1 MKRINNLILALAGL
15 FAVACA
21 DTFEERYDLAV
32 NTDRYSVTAE
42 AGKLPVT
49 VYCSGAWTAQLT
61 AESAWATL
69 DRTAGSGITTIRLNY
84 ADNPGLTRSVGVVL
98 RGSGL
103 EKTVTVVQKA
113 GITAP
118 ELIFLSKDL
127 AFANGAYK
135 GTAAFETNLPD
146 ELLRDVVPAVTYA
159 AEGDAWISD
168 VVYHA
173 DDEEAG
179 ETEIPLAR
187 RGLITFATAANAT
200 GEPRTATVGFS
211 VTDADGNVFGDSFT
225 VTQSA
230 DEARITLADDVAPI
244 EGGRRAVAFSTNLG
258 ALLAEMKVEVTYADP
273 AVADFISDVELG
285 AGELTYAITA
295 NEGVEK
301 RYATITV
308 SCADLAGGVVSA
320 SSNITQRVTAQPREV
335 SSADLRALF
344 TAEDKSY
351 ASDEDHIDYL
361 LCRVI
366 GDAGNPNMDQNLN
379 TGPNSITTDEN
390 DCTNY
395 VQSLDGRYGFRLKFA
410 APADNVCLR
419 GEQVKILLDGVT
431 LSRESDPMRYT
442 LRGLTAGN
450 IEKAAEASALE
461 PKARTIATLTDDDIY
476 TYCALSGLEF
486 SVKEGA
492 YTNVREY
499 DAIGNP
505 CNANLSFAGGTQAQK
520 AKDGAANLL
529 YDGDNDAIY
538 MLVNMNCG
546 WRRTGRSV
554 PQGVGTVSGIV
565 VHTPMERWGGNVGR
579 YSIRPFDEADID
591 IPRAAASAYATLVE
605 WRLDKAVISVGAY
618 KWNDNGTYTVGSA
631 ANSATQLV
639 QNRMHATT
647 DNTGGGARLYSE
659 NRMLNQTVT
668 ADRSYPIAI
677 VHGYRG
683 LNVSNYVPGDDVCK
697 AVVNLSYVDGWEE
710 TFSANLYITQADKD
724 DEFGREVSF
733 ADVRALA
740 TAEGTAVDEDILIE
754 GIVVSDFHSKNMEAN
769 PSVSYDKVDVTVND
783 CTAYLES
790 PDGRYGFRLRFDTPE
805 DNVLARGTRLSL
817 SLSGTV
823 LTREENP
830 ERYTISSLVGENMV
844 ESVAGEAIPVKQR
857 RISELTDDDVYTFV
871 SLENTEFLFKEGS
884 YANVYENYSL
894 SSDVNASQ
902 TGNNN
907 RMDGWASLLM
917 DDAGNSIYAPVNMLC
932 LWRRSGQ
939 GVPQGTGTT
948 HGIVVHNE
956 LPRYGN
962 VGRYQI
968 RVLDESGFGME
979 WAGESAYTEFAEWDG
994 NPHKYSFGTYAKFNS
1009 RYAYNRLESIT
1020 PSDDISSGKTVPN
1033 AELFC
1038 ENHVETTAAEAWP
1051 IAGTGNY
1058 NNPEVG
1064 SLGTSLTCKAY
1075 FVKAGVKGWY
1085 RWEGNEVVGY
1095 NGLRMEFSTASLNGS
1110 HMLLGFSFAA
1120 GTISATTSK
1129 TYPAHWCVEYSVDGG
1144 QSYTLC
1150 PSAATGADYVHLRS
1164 LPWWDASLAGNRY
1177 NTCSSAGIGLTDHL
1191 FRLPAEVFGRERVMV
1206 RIRPY
1211 DKVMTVLPLV
1221 WNGDTET
1228 AEISAA
1234 TTYDNQLRW
1243 GVITLRYR

>member
-15 FAVACA
+15 FAAACA

-84 ADNPGLTRSVGVVL
+84 ADNPGLARSVGVVL

-113 GITAP
+113 GITVP

-168 VVYHA
+168 VAYHA
-173 DDEEAG
+173 DDTEAG

-187 RGLITFATAANAT
+187 RGLITFSTAANAT

-211 VTDADGNVFGDSFT
+211 VEDADGNVFGDSFT

-230 DEARITLADDVAPI
+230 DEGRITLADDVVPI

-273 AVADFISDVELG
+273 AVAGFISDVELG
-285 AGELTYAITA
+285 AGELTYAIAA

-308 SCADLAGGVVSA
+308 SCTDLAGGVVSA
-320 SSNITQRVTAQPREV
+320 SSNITQRVTAQPRELPF
-335 SSADLRALF
+335 ADLRALF
-344 TAEDKSY
+344 TAEDKPY

-390 DCTNY
+390 DRTNY
-395 VQSLDGRYGFRLKFA
+395 VQSMDGRYGFRLKFA
-410 APADNVCLR
+410 TAADNVCLR

-442 LRGLTAGN
+442 LRGVKAEN
-450 IEKAAEASALE
+450 IGKVAEASALE

-505 CNANLSFAGGTQAQK
+505 CNEGIAFPGSAQAQK

-546 WRRTGRSV
+546 WRRTGQSV

-579 YSIRPFDEADID
+579 YSIRPFDEGDIA

-683 LNVSNYVPGDDVCK
+683 LNVSNYVSGDGTTMGMSKYTMLGFLGNV
-697 AVVNLSYVDGWEE
+697 AGWYEWNGG
-710 TFSANLYITQADKD
+710 TWT
-724 DEFGREVSF
+724 GR
-733 ADVRALA
+733 
-740 TAEGTAVDEDILIE
+740 TN
-754 GIVVSDFHSKNMEAN
+754 GIV
-769 PSVSYDKVDVTVND
+769 
-783 CTAYLES
+783 
-790 PDGRYGFRLRFDTPE
+790 
-805 DNVLARGTRLSL
+805 
-817 SLSGTV
+817 
-823 LTREENP
+823 
-830 ERYTISSLVGENMV
+830 
-844 ESVAGEAIPVKQR
+844 
-857 RISELTDDDVYTFV
+857 
-871 SLENTEFLFKEGS
+871 
-884 YANVYENYSL
+884 
-894 SSDVNASQ
+894 
-902 TGNNN
+902 
-907 RMDGWASLLM
+907 
-917 DDAGNSIYAPVNMLC
+917 
-932 LWRRSGQ
+932 
-939 GVPQGTGTT
+939 
-948 HGIVVHNE
+948 
-956 LPRYGN
+956 
-962 VGRYQI
+962 
-968 RVLDESGFGME
+968 
-979 WAGESAYTEFAEWDG
+979 
-994 NPHKYSFGTYAKFNS
+994 
-1009 RYAYNRLESIT
+1009 
-1020 PSDDISSGKTVPN
+1020 
-1033 AELFC
+1033 
-1038 ENHVETTAAEAWP
+1038 
-1051 IAGTGNY
+1051 
-1058 NNPEVG
+1058 
-1064 SLGTSLTCKAY
+1064 
-1075 FVKAGVKGWY
+1075 
-1085 RWEGNEVVGY
+1085 
-1095 NGLRMEFSTASLNGS
+1095 MEFSTAGVGGS
-1110 HMLLGFSFAA
+1110 AAAVSFSTAA
-1120 GTISATTSK
+1120 GKHSTNEAACSWTNASS
-1129 TYPAHWCVEYSVDGG
+1129 YPVYWKVEYATSADGVAW
-1144 QSYTLC
+1144 SDYTEAVN
-1150 PSAATGADYVHLRS
+1150 AATGERGFEMRS
-1164 LPWWDASLAGNRY
+1164 LPWCINNGASRTSIYDTANQ
-1177 NTCSSAGIGLTDHL
+1177 TGLYTQSDFGFGL
-1191 FRLPAEVFGRERVMV
+1191 VPYRFVLPAEVLGKAKVRV
-1206 RIRPY
+1206 RISPSS
-1211 DKVMTVLPLV
+1211 DVIAT
-1221 WNGDTET
+1221 WNTGIGSYALGQTHRNLRI
-1228 AEISAA
+1228 AR
-1234 TTYDNQLRW
+1234 TYPFDIAN
-1243 GVITLRYR
+1243 GVYVEDLSIQYK

>member
-173 DDEEAG
+173 DDAEAG

-395 VQSLDGRYGFRLKFA
+395 VQSL
-410 APADNVCLR
+410 
-419 GEQVKILLDGVT
+419 
-431 LSRESDPMRYT
+431 
-442 LRGLTAGN
+442 
-450 IEKAAEASALE
+450 
-461 PKARTIATLTDDDIY
+461 
-476 TYCALSGLEF
+476 
-486 SVKEGA
+486 
-492 YTNVREY
+492 
-499 DAIGNP
+499 
-505 CNANLSFAGGTQAQK
+505 
-520 AKDGAANLL
+520 
-529 YDGDNDAIY
+529 
-538 MLVNMNCG
+538 
-546 WRRTGRSV
+546 
-554 PQGVGTVSGIV
+554 
-565 VHTPMERWGGNVGR
+565 
-579 YSIRPFDEADID
+579 
-591 IPRAAASAYATLVE
+591 
-605 WRLDKAVISVGAY
+605 
-618 KWNDNGTYTVGSA
+618 
-631 ANSATQLV
+631 
-639 QNRMHATT
+639 
-647 DNTGGGARLYSE
+647 
-659 NRMLNQTVT
+659 
-668 ADRSYPIAI
+668 
-677 VHGYRG
+677 
-683 LNVSNYVPGDDVCK
+683 
-697 AVVNLSYVDGWEE
+697 
-710 TFSANLYITQADKD
+710 
-724 DEFGREVSF
+724 
-733 ADVRALA
+733 
-740 TAEGTAVDEDILIE
+740 
-754 GIVVSDFHSKNMEAN
+754 
-769 PSVSYDKVDVTVND
+769 
-783 CTAYLES
+783 
-790 PDGRYGFRLRFDTPE
+790 DGRYGFRLRFDTPE

>member
-395 VQSLDGRYGFRLKFA
+395 VQSLDGRYGFRL
-410 APADNVCLR
+410 
-419 GEQVKILLDGVT
+419 
-431 LSRESDPMRYT
+431 
-442 LRGLTAGN
+442 
-450 IEKAAEASALE
+450 
-461 PKARTIATLTDDDIY
+461 
-476 TYCALSGLEF
+476 
-486 SVKEGA
+486 
-492 YTNVREY
+492 
-499 DAIGNP
+499 
-505 CNANLSFAGGTQAQK
+505 
-520 AKDGAANLL
+520 
-529 YDGDNDAIY
+529 
-538 MLVNMNCG
+538 
-546 WRRTGRSV
+546 
-554 PQGVGTVSGIV
+554 
-565 VHTPMERWGGNVGR
+565 
-579 YSIRPFDEADID
+579 
-591 IPRAAASAYATLVE
+591 
-605 WRLDKAVISVGAY
+605 
-618 KWNDNGTYTVGSA
+618 
-631 ANSATQLV
+631 
-639 QNRMHATT
+639 
-647 DNTGGGARLYSE
+647 
-659 NRMLNQTVT
+659 
-668 ADRSYPIAI
+668 
-677 VHGYRG
+677 
-683 LNVSNYVPGDDVCK
+683 
-697 AVVNLSYVDGWEE
+697 
-710 TFSANLYITQADKD
+710 
-724 DEFGREVSF
+724 
-733 ADVRALA
+733 
-740 TAEGTAVDEDILIE
+740 
-754 GIVVSDFHSKNMEAN
+754 
-769 PSVSYDKVDVTVND
+769 
-783 CTAYLES
+783 
-790 PDGRYGFRLRFDTPE
+790 RFDTPE

-844 ESVAGEAIPVKQR
+844 ESAAGEAIPVKQR

-1228 AEISAA
+1228 AVISAA

>member
-395 VQSLDGRYGFRLKFA
+395 VQSL
-410 APADNVCLR
+410 
-419 GEQVKILLDGVT
+419 
-431 LSRESDPMRYT
+431 
-442 LRGLTAGN
+442 
-450 IEKAAEASALE
+450 
-461 PKARTIATLTDDDIY
+461 
-476 TYCALSGLEF
+476 
-486 SVKEGA
+486 
-492 YTNVREY
+492 
-499 DAIGNP
+499 
-505 CNANLSFAGGTQAQK
+505 
-520 AKDGAANLL
+520 
-529 YDGDNDAIY
+529 
-538 MLVNMNCG
+538 
-546 WRRTGRSV
+546 
-554 PQGVGTVSGIV
+554 
-565 VHTPMERWGGNVGR
+565 
-579 YSIRPFDEADID
+579 
-591 IPRAAASAYATLVE
+591 
-605 WRLDKAVISVGAY
+605 
-618 KWNDNGTYTVGSA
+618 
-631 ANSATQLV
+631 
-639 QNRMHATT
+639 
-647 DNTGGGARLYSE
+647 
-659 NRMLNQTVT
+659 
-668 ADRSYPIAI
+668 
-677 VHGYRG
+677 
-683 LNVSNYVPGDDVCK
+683 
-697 AVVNLSYVDGWEE
+697 
-710 TFSANLYITQADKD
+710 
-724 DEFGREVSF
+724 
-733 ADVRALA
+733 
-740 TAEGTAVDEDILIE
+740 
-754 GIVVSDFHSKNMEAN
+754 
-769 PSVSYDKVDVTVND
+769 
-783 CTAYLES
+783 
-790 PDGRYGFRLRFDTPE
+790 DGRYGFRLRFDTPE

-1243 GVITLRYR
+1243 GVITPVSYTHLTLPTT

>member
-273 AVADFISDVELG
+273 TVADFISDVELG

-395 VQSLDGRYGFRLKFA
+395 VQSLDGRYGFRL
-410 APADNVCLR
+410 
-419 GEQVKILLDGVT
+419 
-431 LSRESDPMRYT
+431 
-442 LRGLTAGN
+442 
-450 IEKAAEASALE
+450 
-461 PKARTIATLTDDDIY
+461 
-476 TYCALSGLEF
+476 
-486 SVKEGA
+486 
-492 YTNVREY
+492 
-499 DAIGNP
+499 
-505 CNANLSFAGGTQAQK
+505 
-520 AKDGAANLL
+520 
-529 YDGDNDAIY
+529 
-538 MLVNMNCG
+538 
-546 WRRTGRSV
+546 
-554 PQGVGTVSGIV
+554 
-565 VHTPMERWGGNVGR
+565 
-579 YSIRPFDEADID
+579 
-591 IPRAAASAYATLVE
+591 
-605 WRLDKAVISVGAY
+605 
-618 KWNDNGTYTVGSA
+618 
-631 ANSATQLV
+631 
-639 QNRMHATT
+639 
-647 DNTGGGARLYSE
+647 
-659 NRMLNQTVT
+659 
-668 ADRSYPIAI
+668 
-677 VHGYRG
+677 
-683 LNVSNYVPGDDVCK
+683 
-697 AVVNLSYVDGWEE
+697 
-710 TFSANLYITQADKD
+710 
-724 DEFGREVSF
+724 
-733 ADVRALA
+733 
-740 TAEGTAVDEDILIE
+740 
-754 GIVVSDFHSKNMEAN
+754 
-769 PSVSYDKVDVTVND
+769 
-783 CTAYLES
+783 
-790 PDGRYGFRLRFDTPE
+790 RFDTPE

-844 ESVAGEAIPVKQR
+844 ESAAGEAIPVKQR

>member
-173 DDEEAG
+173 DDAEAG

-395 VQSLDGRYGFRLKFA
+395 VQSLDGRYGFRL
-410 APADNVCLR
+410 
-419 GEQVKILLDGVT
+419 
-431 LSRESDPMRYT
+431 
-442 LRGLTAGN
+442 
-450 IEKAAEASALE
+450 
-461 PKARTIATLTDDDIY
+461 
-476 TYCALSGLEF
+476 
-486 SVKEGA
+486 
-492 YTNVREY
+492 
-499 DAIGNP
+499 
-505 CNANLSFAGGTQAQK
+505 
-520 AKDGAANLL
+520 
-529 YDGDNDAIY
+529 
-538 MLVNMNCG
+538 
-546 WRRTGRSV
+546 
-554 PQGVGTVSGIV
+554 
-565 VHTPMERWGGNVGR
+565 
-579 YSIRPFDEADID
+579 
-591 IPRAAASAYATLVE
+591 
-605 WRLDKAVISVGAY
+605 
-618 KWNDNGTYTVGSA
+618 
-631 ANSATQLV
+631 
-639 QNRMHATT
+639 
-647 DNTGGGARLYSE
+647 
-659 NRMLNQTVT
+659 
-668 ADRSYPIAI
+668 
-677 VHGYRG
+677 
-683 LNVSNYVPGDDVCK
+683 
-697 AVVNLSYVDGWEE
+697 
-710 TFSANLYITQADKD
+710 
-724 DEFGREVSF
+724 
-733 ADVRALA
+733 
-740 TAEGTAVDEDILIE
+740 
-754 GIVVSDFHSKNMEAN
+754 
-769 PSVSYDKVDVTVND
+769 
-783 CTAYLES
+783 
-790 PDGRYGFRLRFDTPE
+790 RFDTPE

-844 ESVAGEAIPVKQR
+844 ESAAGEAIPVKQR

>member
-173 DDEEAG
+173 DDAEAG

-335 SSADLRALF
+335 SYADLRALF

-442 LRGLTAGN
+442 LRGLKAGN

-683 LNVSNYVPGDDVCK
+683 LNVSNYVPGDGTTMGMSKYTMLGFLGNV
-697 AVVNLSYVDGWEE
+697 AGWYEWNGD
-710 TFSANLYITQADKD
+710 TWTGKTN
-724 DEFGREVSF
+724 
-733 ADVRALA
+733 
-740 TAEGTAVDEDILIE
+740 
-754 GIVVSDFHSKNMEAN
+754 GIV
-769 PSVSYDKVDVTVND
+769 
-783 CTAYLES
+783 
-790 PDGRYGFRLRFDTPE
+790 
-805 DNVLARGTRLSL
+805 
-817 SLSGTV
+817 
-823 LTREENP
+823 
-830 ERYTISSLVGENMV
+830 
-844 ESVAGEAIPVKQR
+844 
-857 RISELTDDDVYTFV
+857 
-871 SLENTEFLFKEGS
+871 
-884 YANVYENYSL
+884 
-894 SSDVNASQ
+894 
-902 TGNNN
+902 
-907 RMDGWASLLM
+907 
-917 DDAGNSIYAPVNMLC
+917 
-932 LWRRSGQ
+932 
-939 GVPQGTGTT
+939 
-948 HGIVVHNE
+948 
-956 LPRYGN
+956 
-962 VGRYQI
+962 
-968 RVLDESGFGME
+968 
-979 WAGESAYTEFAEWDG
+979 
-994 NPHKYSFGTYAKFNS
+994 
-1009 RYAYNRLESIT
+1009 
-1020 PSDDISSGKTVPN
+1020 
-1033 AELFC
+1033 
-1038 ENHVETTAAEAWP
+1038 
-1051 IAGTGNY
+1051 
-1058 NNPEVG
+1058 
-1064 SLGTSLTCKAY
+1064 
-1075 FVKAGVKGWY
+1075 
-1085 RWEGNEVVGY
+1085 
-1095 NGLRMEFSTASLNGS
+1095 MEFSTAGVGGS
-1110 HMLLGFSFAA
+1110 AAAVSFSTAA
-1120 GTISATTSK
+1120 GKHSTNEAACSWTNASS
-1129 TYPAHWCVEYSVDGG
+1129 YPVYWKVEYATSADGATW
-1144 QSYTLC
+1144 SDYTEAVN
-1150 PSAATGADYVHLRS
+1150 AATGERGFEMRS
-1164 LPWWDASLAGNRY
+1164 LPWCINNSSTRTSVFDTANRSGVY
-1177 NTCSSAGIGLTDHL
+1177 TQSDFGFGLVPYR
-1191 FRLPAEVFGRERVMV
+1191 FVLPVEVLGKAKVRV
-1206 RIRPY
+1206 RISPSS
-1211 DKVMTVLPLV
+1211 DVIAT
-1221 WNGDTET
+1221 WNPGIDGYALGQTHRNLRI
-1228 AEISAA
+1228 AR
-1234 TTYDNQLRW
+1234 TYPFDIAN
-1243 GVITLRYR
+1243 GVYVEDLSIQYK

>member
-173 DDEEAG
+173 DDAEAG

-273 AVADFISDVELG
+273 TVADFISDVELG

-308 SCADLAGGVVSA
+308 SCADLAGSVVSA

-335 SSADLRALF
+335 SFADLRALF

-442 LRGLTAGN
+442 LRGLKAGN

-683 LNVSNYVPGDDVCK
+683 LNVSNYVPGDGTTMGMSKYTMLGFLGNV
-697 AVVNLSYVDGWEE
+697 AGWYEWNGD
-710 TFSANLYITQADKD
+710 TWTGKTN
-724 DEFGREVSF
+724 
-733 ADVRALA
+733 
-740 TAEGTAVDEDILIE
+740 
-754 GIVVSDFHSKNMEAN
+754 GIV
-769 PSVSYDKVDVTVND
+769 
-783 CTAYLES
+783 
-790 PDGRYGFRLRFDTPE
+790 
-805 DNVLARGTRLSL
+805 
-817 SLSGTV
+817 
-823 LTREENP
+823 
-830 ERYTISSLVGENMV
+830 
-844 ESVAGEAIPVKQR
+844 
-857 RISELTDDDVYTFV
+857 
-871 SLENTEFLFKEGS
+871 
-884 YANVYENYSL
+884 
-894 SSDVNASQ
+894 
-902 TGNNN
+902 
-907 RMDGWASLLM
+907 
-917 DDAGNSIYAPVNMLC
+917 
-932 LWRRSGQ
+932 
-939 GVPQGTGTT
+939 
-948 HGIVVHNE
+948 
-956 LPRYGN
+956 
-962 VGRYQI
+962 
-968 RVLDESGFGME
+968 
-979 WAGESAYTEFAEWDG
+979 
-994 NPHKYSFGTYAKFNS
+994 
-1009 RYAYNRLESIT
+1009 
-1020 PSDDISSGKTVPN
+1020 
-1033 AELFC
+1033 
-1038 ENHVETTAAEAWP
+1038 
-1051 IAGTGNY
+1051 
-1058 NNPEVG
+1058 
-1064 SLGTSLTCKAY
+1064 
-1075 FVKAGVKGWY
+1075 
-1085 RWEGNEVVGY
+1085 
-1095 NGLRMEFSTASLNGS
+1095 MEFSTAGVGGS
-1110 HMLLGFSFAA
+1110 AAAVSFSTAAQAQHQRSRLLVDQRQLVPRLLEGGVRHLGRRGDVERLHRSRQRRHRGARFRNAFAA
-1120 GTISATTSK
+1120 VVHQQQLD
-1129 TYPAHWCVEYSVDGG
+1129 AHVGLRHG
-1144 QSYTLC
+1144 QPVGRLHPVRLRFRS
-1150 PSAATGADYVHLRS
+1150 GA
-1164 LPWWDASLAGNRY
+1164 
-1177 NTCSSAGIGLTDHL
+1177 
-1191 FRLPAEVFGRERVMV
+1191 
-1206 RIRPY
+1206 
-1211 DKVMTVLPLV
+1211 LPLR
-1221 WNGDTET
+1221 
-1228 AEISAA
+1228 AA
-1234 TTYDNQLRW
+1234 RRGARQGEGAGAHQPFVRRHRDVESRHRRLCS
-1243 GVITLRYR
+1243 GPDAP

>member
-173 DDEEAG
+173 DDAEAG

-335 SSADLRALF
+335 SFADLRALF

-442 LRGLTAGN
+442 LRGLKAGN

-461 PKARTIATLTDDDIY
+461 PKARTIATLTDDD
-476 TYCALSGLEF
+476 L
-486 SVKEGA
+486 
-492 YTNVREY
+492 
-499 DAIGNP
+499 
-505 CNANLSFAGGTQAQK
+505 
-520 AKDGAANLL
+520 
-529 YDGDNDAIY
+529 
-538 MLVNMNCG
+538 
-546 WRRTGRSV
+546 
-554 PQGVGTVSGIV
+554 
-565 VHTPMERWGGNVGR
+565 
-579 YSIRPFDEADID
+579 
-591 IPRAAASAYATLVE
+591 
-605 WRLDKAVISVGAY
+605 
-618 KWNDNGTYTVGSA
+618 
-631 ANSATQLV
+631 
-639 QNRMHATT
+639 
-647 DNTGGGARLYSE
+647 
-659 NRMLNQTVT
+659 
-668 ADRSYPIAI
+668 
-677 VHGYRG
+677 
-683 LNVSNYVPGDDVCK
+683 
-697 AVVNLSYVDGWEE
+697 
-710 TFSANLYITQADKD
+710 
-724 DEFGREVSF
+724 
-733 ADVRALA
+733 
-740 TAEGTAVDEDILIE
+740 
-754 GIVVSDFHSKNMEAN
+754 
-769 PSVSYDKVDVTVND
+769 
-783 CTAYLES
+783 
-790 PDGRYGFRLRFDTPE
+790 
-805 DNVLARGTRLSL
+805 
-817 SLSGTV
+817 
-823 LTREENP
+823 
-830 ERYTISSLVGENMV
+830 
-844 ESVAGEAIPVKQR
+844 
-857 RISELTDDDVYTFV
+857 YTFV
-871 SLENTEFLFKEGS
+871 TLRDAEFVFKEGS
-884 YANVYENYSL
+884 YTNIWEPYAQSCGELHHYKY
-894 SSDVNASQ
+894 DI
-902 TGNNN
+902 NN
-907 RMDGWASLLM
+907 RMDGWASLVRDSEGGAIYMLVNTLCAWRRAGKPLPQGM
-917 DDAGNSIYAPVNMLC
+917 GPLSGVVVHTPMRRYGGDMGRYSIRPLDEGGIGVSRKRNSPWKRLTGWLLDGSAGASLEFELLGYQNLGTEGRKGDRVLNDAGSSRGYLWTDCGAFVHVDGDYNALGTQNKGWVGNGAVVFKAPVPDWYKWDNMG
-932 LWRRSGQ
+932 RMVGSNAFYIAFSTKKAR
-939 GVPQGTGTT
+939 GTALQLAFEWGA
-948 HGIVVHNE
+948 
-956 LPRYGN
+956 GN
-962 VGRYQI
+962 Q
-968 RVLDESGFGME
+968 
-979 WAGESAYTEFAEWDG
+979 DG
-994 NPHKYSFGTYAKFNS
+994 NFSWNFPLEWKAEYA
-1009 RYAYNRLESIT
+1009 
-1020 PSDDISSGKTVPN
+1020 
-1033 AELFC
+1033 
-1038 ENHVETTAAEAWP
+1038 
-1051 IAGTGNY
+1051 
-1058 NNPEVG
+1058 
-1064 SLGTSLTCKAY
+1064 
-1075 FVKAGVKGWY
+1075 
-1085 RWEGNEVVGY
+1085 
-1095 NGLRMEFSTASLNGS
+1095 
-1110 HMLLGFSFAA
+1110 
-1120 GTISATTSK
+1120 
-1129 TYPAHWCVEYSVDGG
+1129 VDGG
-1144 QSYTLC
+1144 EFQPLRD
-1150 PSAATGADYVHLRS
+1150 AATGRETFVLRS
-1164 LPWWDASLAGNRY
+1164 LPWWDKVIDGSGHADRLRTPYDCGM
-1177 NTCSSAGIGLTDHL
+1177 GLQQRI
-1191 FRLPAEVFGRERVMV
+1191 FRLPAEAFGREEVVV
-1206 RIRPY
+1206 RLSPASGLLSQIRGNPSA
-1211 DKVMTVLPLV
+1211 DVLIPTSVVRKNSKQTTVIRF
-1221 WNGDTET
+1221 GT
-1228 AEISAA
+1228 
-1234 TTYDNQLRW
+1234 
-1243 GVITLRYR
+1243 ITVDYK

>member
-173 DDEEAG
+173 DDAEAG

-395 VQSLDGRYGFRLKFA
+395 VQSLDGRYGFRL
-410 APADNVCLR
+410 
-419 GEQVKILLDGVT
+419 
-431 LSRESDPMRYT
+431 
-442 LRGLTAGN
+442 
-450 IEKAAEASALE
+450 
-461 PKARTIATLTDDDIY
+461 
-476 TYCALSGLEF
+476 
-486 SVKEGA
+486 
-492 YTNVREY
+492 
-499 DAIGNP
+499 
-505 CNANLSFAGGTQAQK
+505 
-520 AKDGAANLL
+520 
-529 YDGDNDAIY
+529 
-538 MLVNMNCG
+538 
-546 WRRTGRSV
+546 
-554 PQGVGTVSGIV
+554 
-565 VHTPMERWGGNVGR
+565 
-579 YSIRPFDEADID
+579 
-591 IPRAAASAYATLVE
+591 
-605 WRLDKAVISVGAY
+605 
-618 KWNDNGTYTVGSA
+618 
-631 ANSATQLV
+631 
-639 QNRMHATT
+639 
-647 DNTGGGARLYSE
+647 
-659 NRMLNQTVT
+659 
-668 ADRSYPIAI
+668 
-677 VHGYRG
+677 
-683 LNVSNYVPGDDVCK
+683 
-697 AVVNLSYVDGWEE
+697 
-710 TFSANLYITQADKD
+710 
-724 DEFGREVSF
+724 
-733 ADVRALA
+733 
-740 TAEGTAVDEDILIE
+740 
-754 GIVVSDFHSKNMEAN
+754 
-769 PSVSYDKVDVTVND
+769 
-783 CTAYLES
+783 
-790 PDGRYGFRLRFDTPE
+790 RFDTPE

-939 GVPQGTGTT
+939 GVPQGTGAT

>member
-173 DDEEAG
+173 DDAEAG

-366 GDAGNPNMDQNLN
+366 GDAGTPNMDQNLN

-442 LRGLTAGN
+442 LRGLKAGN

-476 TYCALSGLEF
+476 TYVTLKDVEF
-486 SVKEGA
+486 PVRKGAITPINEG
-492 YTNVREY
+492 Y
-499 DAIGNP
+499 AIG
-505 CNANLSFAGGTQAQK
+505 T
-520 AKDGAANLL
+520 GASRISKYPLL
-529 YDGDNDAIY
+529 VRDINGDDMY
-538 MLVNMNCG
+538 MLTNTNCAY
-546 WRRTGRSV
+546 RS
-554 PQGVGTVSGIV
+554 
-565 VHTPMERWGGNVGR
+565 
-579 YSIRPFDEADID
+579 D
-591 IPRAAASAYATLVE
+591 
-605 WRLDKAVISVGAY
+605 
-618 KWNDNGTYTVGSA
+618 
-631 ANSATQLV
+631 
-639 QNRMHATT
+639 
-647 DNTGGGARLYSE
+647 
-659 NRMLNQTVT
+659 
-668 ADRSYPIAI
+668 
-677 VHGYRG
+677 
-683 LNVSNYVPGDDVCK
+683 
-697 AVVNLSYVDGWEE
+697 
-710 TFSANLYITQADKD
+710 
-724 DEFGREVSF
+724 
-733 ADVRALA
+733 
-740 TAEGTAVDEDILIE
+740 
-754 GIVVSDFHSKNMEAN
+754 
-769 PSVSYDKVDVTVND
+769 
-783 CTAYLES
+783 
-790 PDGRYGFRLRFDTPE
+790 
-805 DNVLARGTRLSL
+805 GTRLPYG
-817 SLSGTV
+817 SGKISGV
-823 LTREENP
+823 IVH
-830 ERYTISSLVGENMV
+830 ERFSRFEWRDGADPAEM
-844 ESVAGEAIPVKQR
+844 
-857 RISELTDDDVYTFV
+857 DDDPTLGF
-871 SLENTEFLFKEGS
+871 
-884 YANVYENYSL
+884 
-894 SSDVNASQ
+894 
-902 TGNNN
+902 
-907 RMDGWASLLM
+907 
-917 DDAGNSIYAPVNMLC
+917 I
-932 LWRRSGQ
+932 
-939 GVPQGTGTT
+939 
-948 HGIVVHNE
+948 
-956 LPRYGN
+956 
-962 VGRYQI
+962 GRYQI
-968 RVLDESGFGME
+968 RHQTKGDIWDNMQNSIEDSFSALLTEYRYWNPDLENKVQKPTYGTNGYLTHTYQEKYTGSASKEYLQATFQQHMWGGGTYEYLGPVGNNASYIFGANFGNKNGIGVVIDPAKESWNPLMDDLVSRNPDGTLEWCGPYAKDKNAANGTGGWPGNNEIATNSTQINYNGSTGMR
-979 WAGESAYTEFAEWDG
+979 GKGNVYGSCYTAFANHFWWDDDTDRPYAWLINFSTEGITTSHISMQISVMNTQQSFFSPRFWCAEWSLTDSQAAKDDSQWNLIGEYTIPDVSVWANTLYSSCVAYKSIDFELPQEILGHENVYIRLRPTSDLCSDG
-994 NPHKYSFGTYAKFNS
+994 SDYAN
-1009 RYAYNRLESIT
+1009 ARLNQSA
-1020 PSDDISSGKTVPN
+1020 SG
-1033 AELFC
+1033 AAL
-1038 ENHVETTAAEAWP
+1038 AAEHAS
-1051 IAGTGNY
+1051 
-1058 NNPEVG
+1058 
-1064 SLGTSLTCKAY
+1064 SLEY
-1075 FVKAGVKGWY
+1075 FA
-1085 RWEGNEVVGY
+1085 
-1095 NGLRMEFSTASLNGS
+1095 
-1110 HMLLGFSFAA
+1110 
-1120 GTISATTSK
+1120 I
-1129 TYPAHWCVEYSVDGG
+1129 
-1144 QSYTLC
+1144 
-1150 PSAATGADYVHLRS
+1150 
-1164 LPWWDASLAGNRY
+1164 RY
-1177 NTCSSAGIGLTDHL
+1177 N
-1191 FRLPAEVFGRERVMV
+1191 
-1206 RIRPY
+1206 
-1211 DKVMTVLPLV
+1211 K
-1221 WNGDTET
+1221 
-1228 AEISAA
+1228 
-1234 TTYDNQLRW
+1234 
-1243 GVITLRYR
+1243 

>member
-442 LRGLTAGN
+442 LRGLKAGN

-683 LNVSNYVPGDDVCK
+683 LNVSNYVPGDGTTMGMSKYTMLGFLGNV
-697 AVVNLSYVDGWEE
+697 APAGTS
-710 TFSANLYITQADKD
+710 
-724 DEFGREVSF
+724 
-733 ADVRALA
+733 
-740 TAEGTAVDEDILIE
+740 GTAIH
-754 GIVVSDFHSKNMEAN
+754 G
-769 PSVSYDKVDVTVND
+769 
-783 CTAYLES
+783 
-790 PDGRYGFRLRFDTPE
+790 
-805 DNVLARGTRLSL
+805 
-817 SLSGTV
+817 
-823 LTREENP
+823 
-830 ERYTISSLVGENMV
+830 
-844 ESVAGEAIPVKQR
+844 PVR
-857 RISELTDDDVYTFV
+857 
-871 SLENTEFLFKEGS
+871 
-884 YANVYENYSL
+884 
-894 SSDVNASQ
+894 
-902 TGNNN
+902 
-907 RMDGWASLLM
+907 
-917 DDAGNSIYAPVNMLC
+917 P
-932 LWRRSGQ
+932 
-939 GVPQGTGTT
+939 
-948 HGIVVHNE
+948 
-956 LPRYGN
+956 
-962 VGRYQI
+962 
-968 RVLDESGFGME
+968 
-979 WAGESAYTEFAEWDG
+979 
-994 NPHKYSFGTYAKFNS
+994 
-1009 RYAYNRLESIT
+1009 
-1020 PSDDISSGKTVPN
+1020 
-1033 AELFC
+1033 
-1038 ENHVETTAAEAWP
+1038 
-1051 IAGTGNY
+1051 
-1058 NNPEVG
+1058 
-1064 SLGTSLTCKAY
+1064 
-1075 FVKAGVKGWY
+1075 
-1085 RWEGNEVVGY
+1085 
-1095 NGLRMEFSTASLNGS
+1095 TAS
-1110 HMLLGFSFAA
+1110 
-1120 GTISATTSK
+1120 
-1129 TYPAHWCVEYSVDGG
+1129 
-1144 QSYTLC
+1144 
-1150 PSAATGADYVHLRS
+1150 
-1164 LPWWDASLAGNRY
+1164 
-1177 NTCSSAGIGLTDHL
+1177 
-1191 FRLPAEVFGRERVMV
+1191 
-1206 RIRPY
+1206 
-1211 DKVMTVLPLV
+1211 
-1221 WNGDTET
+1221 
-1228 AEISAA
+1228 
-1234 TTYDNQLRW
+1234 
-1243 GVITLRYR
+1243 

>member
-173 DDEEAG
+173 DDAEAG

-431 LSRESDPMRYT
+431 LR
-442 LRGLTAGN
+442 A
-450 IEKAAEASALE
+450 KAT
-461 PKARTIATLTDDDIY
+461 RCATR
-476 TYCALSGLEF
+476 CA
-486 SVKEGA
+486 A
-492 YTNVREY
+492 
-499 DAIGNP
+499 
-505 CNANLSFAGGTQAQK
+505 
-520 AKDGAANLL
+520 
-529 YDGDNDAIY
+529 
-538 MLVNMNCG
+538 
-546 WRRTGRSV
+546 
-554 PQGVGTVSGIV
+554 
-565 VHTPMERWGGNVGR
+565 
-579 YSIRPFDEADID
+579 
-591 IPRAAASAYATLVE
+591 
-605 WRLDKAVISVGAY
+605 
-618 KWNDNGTYTVGSA
+618 
-631 ANSATQLV
+631 
-639 QNRMHATT
+639 
-647 DNTGGGARLYSE
+647 
-659 NRMLNQTVT
+659 
-668 ADRSYPIAI
+668 
-677 VHGYRG
+677 
-683 LNVSNYVPGDDVCK
+683 
-697 AVVNLSYVDGWEE
+697 
-710 TFSANLYITQADKD
+710 
-724 DEFGREVSF
+724 
-733 ADVRALA
+733 
-740 TAEGTAVDEDILIE
+740 
-754 GIVVSDFHSKNMEAN
+754 
-769 PSVSYDKVDVTVND
+769 
-783 CTAYLES
+783 
-790 PDGRYGFRLRFDTPE
+790 
-805 DNVLARGTRLSL
+805 
-817 SLSGTV
+817 
-823 LTREENP
+823 
-830 ERYTISSLVGENMV
+830 
-844 ESVAGEAIPVKQR
+844 
-857 RISELTDDDVYTFV
+857 
-871 SLENTEFLFKEGS
+871 
-884 YANVYENYSL
+884 
-894 SSDVNASQ
+894 
-902 TGNNN
+902 
-907 RMDGWASLLM
+907 
-917 DDAGNSIYAPVNMLC
+917 
-932 LWRRSGQ
+932 
-939 GVPQGTGTT
+939 
-948 HGIVVHNE
+948 
-956 LPRYGN
+956 
-962 VGRYQI
+962 
-968 RVLDESGFGME
+968 
-979 WAGESAYTEFAEWDG
+979 
-994 NPHKYSFGTYAKFNS
+994 
-1009 RYAYNRLESIT
+1009 
-1020 PSDDISSGKTVPN
+1020 
-1033 AELFC
+1033 
-1038 ENHVETTAAEAWP
+1038 
-1051 IAGTGNY
+1051 
-1058 NNPEVG
+1058 
-1064 SLGTSLTCKAY
+1064 
-1075 FVKAGVKGWY
+1075 
-1085 RWEGNEVVGY
+1085 
-1095 NGLRMEFSTASLNGS
+1095 
-1110 HMLLGFSFAA
+1110 
-1120 GTISATTSK
+1120 
-1129 TYPAHWCVEYSVDGG
+1129 
-1144 QSYTLC
+1144 
-1150 PSAATGADYVHLRS
+1150 
-1164 LPWWDASLAGNRY
+1164 
-1177 NTCSSAGIGLTDHL
+1177 
-1191 FRLPAEVFGRERVMV
+1191 
-1206 RIRPY
+1206 
-1211 DKVMTVLPLV
+1211 
-1221 WNGDTET
+1221 
-1228 AEISAA
+1228 
-1234 TTYDNQLRW
+1234 
-1243 GVITLRYR
+1243 

>member
-273 AVADFISDVELG
+273 TVADFISDVELG

-335 SSADLRALF
+335 SFADLRALF

-395 VQSLDGRYGFRLKFA
+395 VQSLDGRYGFRL
-410 APADNVCLR
+410 
-419 GEQVKILLDGVT
+419 
-431 LSRESDPMRYT
+431 
-442 LRGLTAGN
+442 
-450 IEKAAEASALE
+450 
-461 PKARTIATLTDDDIY
+461 
-476 TYCALSGLEF
+476 
-486 SVKEGA
+486 
-492 YTNVREY
+492 
-499 DAIGNP
+499 
-505 CNANLSFAGGTQAQK
+505 
-520 AKDGAANLL
+520 
-529 YDGDNDAIY
+529 
-538 MLVNMNCG
+538 
-546 WRRTGRSV
+546 
-554 PQGVGTVSGIV
+554 
-565 VHTPMERWGGNVGR
+565 
-579 YSIRPFDEADID
+579 
-591 IPRAAASAYATLVE
+591 
-605 WRLDKAVISVGAY
+605 
-618 KWNDNGTYTVGSA
+618 
-631 ANSATQLV
+631 
-639 QNRMHATT
+639 
-647 DNTGGGARLYSE
+647 
-659 NRMLNQTVT
+659 
-668 ADRSYPIAI
+668 
-677 VHGYRG
+677 
-683 LNVSNYVPGDDVCK
+683 
-697 AVVNLSYVDGWEE
+697 
-710 TFSANLYITQADKD
+710 
-724 DEFGREVSF
+724 
-733 ADVRALA
+733 
-740 TAEGTAVDEDILIE
+740 
-754 GIVVSDFHSKNMEAN
+754 
-769 PSVSYDKVDVTVND
+769 
-783 CTAYLES
+783 
-790 PDGRYGFRLRFDTPE
+790 RFDTPE

-844 ESVAGEAIPVKQR
+844 ESAAGEAIPVKQR

>member
-173 DDEEAG
+173 DDAEAG

-258 ALLAEMKVEVTYADP
+258 ALLAEMKVEVTY
-273 AVADFISDVELG
+273 
-285 AGELTYAITA
+285 
-295 NEGVEK
+295 
-301 RYATITV
+301 
-308 SCADLAGGVVSA
+308 
-320 SSNITQRVTAQPREV
+320 
-335 SSADLRALF
+335 ADLRALF

-442 LRGLTAGN
+442 LRGLKAGN

-683 LNVSNYVPGDDVCK
+683 LNVSNYVPGDGTTMGMSKYTMLGFLGNV
-697 AVVNLSYVDGWEE
+697 AGWYEWNGD
-710 TFSANLYITQADKD
+710 TWTGKTN
-724 DEFGREVSF
+724 
-733 ADVRALA
+733 
-740 TAEGTAVDEDILIE
+740 
-754 GIVVSDFHSKNMEAN
+754 GIV
-769 PSVSYDKVDVTVND
+769 
-783 CTAYLES
+783 
-790 PDGRYGFRLRFDTPE
+790 
-805 DNVLARGTRLSL
+805 
-817 SLSGTV
+817 
-823 LTREENP
+823 
-830 ERYTISSLVGENMV
+830 
-844 ESVAGEAIPVKQR
+844 
-857 RISELTDDDVYTFV
+857 
-871 SLENTEFLFKEGS
+871 
-884 YANVYENYSL
+884 
-894 SSDVNASQ
+894 
-902 TGNNN
+902 
-907 RMDGWASLLM
+907 
-917 DDAGNSIYAPVNMLC
+917 
-932 LWRRSGQ
+932 
-939 GVPQGTGTT
+939 
-948 HGIVVHNE
+948 
-956 LPRYGN
+956 
-962 VGRYQI
+962 
-968 RVLDESGFGME
+968 
-979 WAGESAYTEFAEWDG
+979 
-994 NPHKYSFGTYAKFNS
+994 
-1009 RYAYNRLESIT
+1009 
-1020 PSDDISSGKTVPN
+1020 
-1033 AELFC
+1033 
-1038 ENHVETTAAEAWP
+1038 
-1051 IAGTGNY
+1051 
-1058 NNPEVG
+1058 
-1064 SLGTSLTCKAY
+1064 
-1075 FVKAGVKGWY
+1075 
-1085 RWEGNEVVGY
+1085 
-1095 NGLRMEFSTASLNGS
+1095 MEFSTAGVGGS
-1110 HMLLGFSFAA
+1110 AAAVSFSTAA
-1120 GTISATTSK
+1120 GKHSTNEAACSWTNASS
-1129 TYPAHWCVEYSVDGG
+1129 YPVYWKVEYATSADGATW
-1144 QSYTLC
+1144 SDYTEAVN
-1150 PSAATGADYVHLRS
+1150 AATGERGFEMRS
-1164 LPWWDASLAGNRY
+1164 LPWCINNSSTRTSVFDTANRSGVY
-1177 NTCSSAGIGLTDHL
+1177 TQSDFGFGLVPYR
-1191 FRLPAEVFGRERVMV
+1191 FVLPAEVLGKAKVRV
-1206 RIRPY
+1206 RISPSS
-1211 DKVMTVLPLV
+1211 DVIAT
-1221 WNGDTET
+1221 WNPGIDGYALGQTHRNLRI
-1228 AEISAA
+1228 AR
-1234 TTYDNQLRW
+1234 TYPFDIAN
-1243 GVITLRYR
+1243 GVYVEDLSIQYK

>member
-173 DDEEAG
+173 DDAEAG

-442 LRGLTAGN
+442 LRGLKAGN

-461 PKARTIATLTDDDIY
+461 PKAWTIATLTDDDIY

-565 VHTPMERWGGNVGR
+565 VHTPMERWGRQRGPLFDPALRRGGHRHPARRGVGLCDAR
-579 YSIRPFDEADID
+579 RVAAGQGRDFGRRLQVERQRNLHGRLGGQFGHAARPEPDARHDRQHGRRGAALQREPHAQSDGYRRPFVPHRHRSRL
-591 IPRAAASAYATLVE
+591 PRTERLELRAGRRHDDGHVE
-605 WRLDKAVISVGAY
+605 I
-618 KWNDNGTYTVGSA
+618 
-631 ANSATQLV
+631 
-639 QNRMHATT
+639 H
-647 DNTGGGARLYSE
+647 
-659 NRMLNQTVT
+659 
-668 ADRSYPIAI
+668 
-677 VHGYRG
+677 
-683 LNVSNYVPGDDVCK
+683 
-697 AVVNLSYVDGWEE
+697 
-710 TFSANLYITQADKD
+710 
-724 DEFGREVSF
+724 
-733 ADVRALA
+733 
-740 TAEGTAVDEDILIE
+740 
-754 GIVVSDFHSKNMEAN
+754 
-769 PSVSYDKVDVTVND
+769 
-783 CTAYLES
+783 
-790 PDGRYGFRLRFDTPE
+790 
-805 DNVLARGTRLSL
+805 
-817 SLSGTV
+817 
-823 LTREENP
+823 
-830 ERYTISSLVGENMV
+830 
-844 ESVAGEAIPVKQR
+844 
-857 RISELTDDDVYTFV
+857 
-871 SLENTEFLFKEGS
+871 
-884 YANVYENYSL
+884 
-894 SSDVNASQ
+894 
-902 TGNNN
+902 
-907 RMDGWASLLM
+907 
-917 DDAGNSIYAPVNMLC
+917 DAGFPRQRCRLVRVE
-932 LWRRSGQ
+932 RRYMD
-939 GVPQGTGTT
+939 
-948 HGIVVHNE
+948 
-956 LPRYGN
+956 R
-962 VGRYQI
+962 
-968 RVLDESGFGME
+968 
-979 WAGESAYTEFAEWDG
+979 
-994 NPHKYSFGTYAKFNS
+994 
-1009 RYAYNRLESIT
+1009 
-1020 PSDDISSGKTVPN
+1020 
-1033 AELFC
+1033 
-1038 ENHVETTAAEAWP
+1038 
-1051 IAGTGNY
+1051 
-1058 NNPEVG
+1058 
-1064 SLGTSLTCKAY
+1064 
-1075 FVKAGVKGWY
+1075 
-1085 RWEGNEVVGY
+1085 
-1095 NGLRMEFSTASLNGS
+1095 
-1110 HMLLGFSFAA
+1110 
-1120 GTISATTSK
+1120 
-1129 TYPAHWCVEYSVDGG
+1129 
-1144 QSYTLC
+1144 
-1150 PSAATGADYVHLRS
+1150 
-1164 LPWWDASLAGNRY
+1164 
-1177 NTCSSAGIGLTDHL
+1177 
-1191 FRLPAEVFGRERVMV
+1191 
-1206 RIRPY
+1206 
-1211 DKVMTVLPLV
+1211 
-1221 WNGDTET
+1221 
-1228 AEISAA
+1228 
-1234 TTYDNQLRW
+1234 
-1243 GVITLRYR
+1243 